1 MRTES
6 SRNPSLFTIHFS
18 PFTLIHHS
26 IPCIEFMKGCMVV
39 GKFVVEGGRTLQ
51 GEVRVQGSKNSTL
64 PILAASLLC
73 RGESVLYNCPQL
85 TDVEASLTIL
95 RYIGCTARREGDVV
109 IVDTGCVERNDI
121 PSALMHRM
129 RSSIIFLGAMIA
141 RFDRVKMSFPG
152 GCELGPRPIDLHLNA
167 LREMGVEISE
177 EHGELDC
184 CITDRLHGANIA
196 LTIPSVGATE
206 NIMIAAA
213 TAEGTTII
221 SNAAREP
228 EITDLADYLTACGAK
243 ISGAGE
249 STVII
254 DGVARLHPASH
265 AIIPDRIVAATLMSA
280 AAVTGSDIR
289 FKSIIPSHLGS
300 ILPVFRECGCD
311 IQCVGDGMSF
321 HSPYRLRS
329 PKLIR
334 TMPYPGFPTD
344 AQAPLMSVAAVADGL
359 TVFVENMF
367 ESRYGHVSELCRLGA
382 DIRVEGRVAVVDG
395 VRRLLSARVRARD
408 LRGAASLV
416 VAALSA
422 RGVSEIEGIE
432 YLERGYEDF
441 ELVLS
446 ALGAEIKK
454 L

>member
-1 MRTES
+1 
-6 SRNPSLFTIHFS
+6 
-18 PFTLIHHS
+18 
-26 IPCIEFMKGCMVV
+26 MKGCMVV
-39 GKFVVEGGRTLQ
+39 SMYVVEGGRRLS

-73 RGESVLYNCPQL
+73 RGESVLYNCPRL
-85 TDVEASLTIL
+85 SDVEASLAIL
-95 RYIGCTARREGDVV
+95 RYIGCRARREGDAV
-109 IVDTGCVERNDI
+109 IVDTGSVTKNEI
-121 PSALMHRM
+121 PSSMMRRM

-152 GCELGPRPIDLHLNA
+152 GCELGPRPIDLHLSA

-184 CITDRLHGANIA
+184 RINDKLRGAKIA
-196 LTIPSVGATE
+196 LTFPSVGATE

-213 TAEGTTII
+213 TAEGTTVI
-221 SNAAREP
+221 SNAAKEP

-254 DGVARLHPASH
+254 DGVKRLHPADH

-289 FKSIIPSHLGS
+289 FKSIIPSHLES
-300 ILPVFRECGCD
+300 VTPVFRDCGCEITLKD
-311 IQCVGDGMSF
+311 GDMAF

-334 TMPYPGFPTD
+334 TLPYPGFPTD

-395 VRRLLSARVRARD
+395 VRRLLSAHVHARD
-408 LRGAASLV
+408 LRGAAALV
-416 VAALSA
+416 VATLCA
-422 RGVSEIEGIE
+422 RGKSQVEGIE

-446 ALGAEIKK
+446 ALGADIKK
-454 L
+454 I